1 MIASTSG
8 WHLKFEF
15 PFRPPSQHLEVNQRR
30 RRTHILLGCITAVFF
45 ICWGPLIFYTILYEF
60 RPEIFPQR
68 TVMASVGYT
77 LSLLFGM
84 LTPIANPIFYG
95 ILNDPFKEIV
105 KKRFPWIF
113 KKRSL
118 RTILH
123 LPRQSISLSLPV
135 LPTTDRQQF
144 VDNENGHR
152 FSVRLSCGSCPILS
166 HEILTQNRDDFD
178 VDESDSRHSDIL
190 LTNNNERNGLNEV
203 EYVEKKK
210 LFTET
215 DV

>member
-1 MIASTSG
+1 
-8 WHLKFEF
+8 
-15 PFRPPSQHLEVNQRR
+15 
-30 RRTHILLGCITAVFF
+30 
-45 ICWGPLIFYTILYEF
+45 
-60 RPEIFPQR
+60 
-68 TVMASVGYT
+68 
-77 LSLLFGM
+77 M

-135 LPTTDRQQF
+135 LPTTD
-144 VDNENGHR
+144 NENGHR
-152 FSVRLSCGSCPILS
+152 FSVRLSCGSCPIIA
-166 HEILTQNRDDFD
+166 HEILTQNGGDI
-178 VDESDSRHSDIL
+178 DEDEHHQSDIL
-190 LTNNNERNGLNEV
+190 LTNNNERNGFNGE
-203 EYVEKKK
+203 EEFVEKKK